1 MALMY
6 REPCRDP
13 ALPCPACGASLA
25 PTPAS
30 LPLSVCAACGGAWLG
45 PDAAVHVM
53 QGLRDPVD
61 AELARASTAATRSAH
76 EAPRDTGT
84 RSCPSC
90 SGRMDRLV
98 FGTIIVD
105 TCVAHGTWFDRG
117 ELEGVVAVCAKLRA
131 QQHAGGDP
139 EITAGEVAQ
148 GAGFVV
154 ASAASVVW
162 DAFLGA
168 AEWFA
173 RDTRPGR

>member
-1 MALMY
+1 MY

-53 QGLRDPVD
+53 RGLRDPVD
-61 AELARASTAATRSAH
+61 VDLAHATGAAARSAQ
-76 EAPRDTGT
+76 ARPRDTGT
-84 RSCPSC
+84 RACPSC

-105 TCVAHGTWFDRG
+105 SCVAHGTWFDRG

-131 QQHAGGDP
+131 RQHASGGP
-139 EITAGEVAQ
+139 SISAGDVVE
-148 GAGFVV
+148 GTGFVV

-162 DAFLGA
+162 DALLAMLTGN
-168 AEWFA
+168 ES
-173 RDTRPGR
+173 